1 MENGKYYVVGYGN
14 NLYESMTKEEIL
26 SAITQAVETHTIS
39 DVDTGFVTTVKEQ
52 NANQSLKFWVGT
64 TAQYNLIAVKDP
76 QCFYILTDDAELEDL
91 EQEIAQFSEQV
102 ELIAGLRNK
111 LILNTT
117 VNYGDNLSVTLSG
130 TENIADCS
138 VVKVTAAGQGDV
150 LCAVQ
155 VSGTT
160 VSIKGT
166 GNGTMTGLSATMICS
181 INLTCNSAT
190 NMLTRNHS
198 TLTAI
203 MSNGTIDIQQLPI
216 NRIIGVM

>member
-1 MENGKYYVVGYGN
+1 MESGKYYVVGYGN
-14 NLYESMTKEEIL
+14 NLIESMTKEQIL
-26 SAITQAVETHTIS
+26 AAITQAVESHTIS

-52 NANQSLKFWVGT
+52 NANTGLKFWVGT

-76 QCFYILTDDAELEDL
+76 QCFYILTDDVELEDL
-91 EQEIAQFSEQV
+91 EQEIARLSEQV

-111 LILNTT
+111 VILDTN
-117 VNYGDNLSVTLSG
+117 VNYGDNLSVLLSG
-130 TENIADCS
+130 IDNIADCA
-138 VVKVTAAGQGDV
+138 VVKVTAAGAGDI
-150 LCAVQ
+150 LCSVQ

-166 GNGTMTGLSATMICS
+166 GNGSMSNLNGTIFIT

-190 NMLTRNHS
+190 NTLTRNYS
-198 TLTAI
+198 TSTMLTAGGVI
-203 MSNGTIDIQQLPI
+203 AIQQQAI